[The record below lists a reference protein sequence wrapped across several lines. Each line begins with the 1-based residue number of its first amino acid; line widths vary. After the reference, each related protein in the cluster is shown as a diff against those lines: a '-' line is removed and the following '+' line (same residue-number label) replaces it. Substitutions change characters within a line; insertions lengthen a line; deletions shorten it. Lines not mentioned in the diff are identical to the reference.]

1 MCWSPNAD
9 RRKSNIRFIKFSS
22 KFRSHDE
29 RIPCHLVFADRF
41 ENNMYDSS
49 EKVYFFGF
57 YVLTDTEILWNNT
70 KHKHKLTKFVC
81 QCQSI
86 FPELSV
92 FSHLFLPP
100 PDWLASA
107 QCSPLIGPCPAPSP
121 DSVSGP
127 DILMAAWVNIKMLA
141 PIIIKYHFLL
151 SFTHFVVLIA
161 SLCLMQTFTLRN
173 KERGKKCRGREKER
187 ERVRGWGYF
196 IIFSWKLFWLIFDYI
211 WDRGNKE
218 ARDEK

>member
-1 MCWSPNAD
+1 MRWSPHAD

-41 ENNMYDSS
+41 EKNMYDSS
-49 EKVYFFGF
+49 AKVYFSGF

-92 FSHLFLPP
+92 FLTCFSRL
-100 PDWLASA
+100 
-107 QCSPLIGPCPAPSP
+107 LIGRLVHNAAFSLVPRP

-127 DILMAAWVNIKMLA
+127 DIVMAAWVNIKMLA
-141 PIIIKYHFLL
+141 PIIIKYHFLF

-173 KERGKKCRGREKER
+173 KERARNAEVAGEW
-187 ERVRGWGYF
+187 ERVPGYF

-211 WDRGNKE
+211 WDRGNRE